1 MIRLSTRAG
10 QALAELVVE
19 LADADRLT
27 RGRSYQRKG
36 YAGPVD
42 VMPGAARVTVA
53 GSRSEPYD
61 VTVAVREAGDNV
73 RTAAA
78 ADVAAAVPGAG
89 DIGFSCD
96 CPDWGDPCKHGVA
109 ALLQLAREVDDDPA
123 LLLRWRGIDD
133 VVPPAPPGTG
143 PLIGAD
149 EDGDDPV
156 SFDSLA
162 ALDALAERYKGAVA
176 TSAYDPDDEVEIDS
190 FGRRRSSGR
199 ARRRGGGSDDDGGS
213 DGFGDGFDG
222 DGFGGDGFGGDGL
235 EGGGFGGDRFGR
247 DGSGGR
253 SRSGGFE
260 AGPASEVPG
269 VGDAVRGIRRRFG
282 DDLRPVGATAE
293 ARLAD
298 LRRRLGADLVDP
310 ADIAAAEM
318 RSRVGSGAG
327 AGAGAGVD
335 GGEADGPLDRFFGH
349 HLAGAIDVPAPLDVA
364 PLDAYD
370 HVRIMVE
377 TTDAAPVIA
386 DALETITDYWITR

>member
-1 MIRLSTRAG
+1 MIRLSTAAG
-10 QALAELVVE
+10 QALAELIVE

-36 YAGPVD
+36 CAGRVD
-42 VMPGAARVTVA
+42 VMPGAAQVTVT
-53 GSRSEPYD
+53 GSRDEPYL
-61 VTVAVREAGDNV
+61 VTVAVREATENV
-73 RTAAA
+73 RAAA
-78 ADVAAAVPGAG
+78 ADDVAAAVPGAG

-109 ALLQLAREVDDDPA
+109 ALLQLACEVDDDPG

-143 PLIGAD
+143 PLIG
-149 EDGDDPV
+149 EDAPGDDPV

-162 ALDALAERYKGAVA
+162 ALDALAERYNGAGVV
-176 TSAYDPDDEVEIDS
+176 SAYDPDDEIVTDS
-190 FGRRRSSGR
+190 FGRRRGSGR
-199 ARRRGGGSDDDGGS
+199 SRRRGGDDELDGDGVGDGLDGDGFVD
-213 DGFGDGFDG
+213 DGFGAGGLG
-222 DGFGGDGFGGDGL
+222 DGFGGG
-235 EGGGFGGDRFGR
+235 
-247 DGSGGR
+247 
-253 SRSGGFE
+253 SRSGGFG

-269 VGDAVRGIRRRFG
+269 VGDAVREIRRRFG
-282 DDLRPVGATAE
+282 DDLRPGGATAE

-310 ADIAAAEM
+310 ADVAAAEL
-318 RSRVGSGAG
+318 RARAGSGAASGGGSG
-327 AGAGAGVD
+327 AN

-349 HLAGAIDVPAPLDVA
+349 HLADMIDPPAPLDVV
-364 PLDAYD
+364 PLDAYH

>member
-1 MIRLSTRAG
+1 MIRLSTAAG

-36 YAGPVD
+36 YAGRVD
-42 VMPGAARVTVA
+42 VTPGAAQVTVS
-53 GSRSEPYD
+53 GSRDEPYL
-61 VTVAVREAGDNV
+61 VTVAVREATENV

-78 ADVAAAVPGAG
+78 DDVAAAVPGAG
-89 DIGFSCD
+89 DVGFSCD

-109 ALLQLAREVDDDPA
+109 ALLQLAREVDDDPG
-123 LLLRWRGIDD
+123 LLLRWRGIED

-143 PLIGAD
+143 PLIG
-149 EDGDDPV
+149 EDAPGDDPV

-162 ALDALAERYKGAVA
+162 ALDALAERYNGAGAV
-176 TSAYDPDDEVEIDS
+176 SAYDPDDEVVTDS
-190 FGRRRSSGR
+190 FGRRRGAGR
-199 ARRRGGGSDDDGGS
+199 GRRRGGDDGLDGGGFGDGLDGAGGLDG
-213 DGFGDGFDG
+213 DGFGDGF
-222 DGFGGDGFGGDGL
+222 
-235 EGGGFGGDRFGR
+235 GR
-247 DGSGGR
+247 GP
-253 SRSGGFE
+253 RSGGFG

-269 VGDAVRGIRRRFG
+269 PGDAVREIRRRFG
-282 DDLRPVGATAE
+282 DDLRPIGATAE

-310 ADIAAAEM
+310 ADVAAAEL
-318 RSRVGSGAG
+318 RARADGE
-327 AGAGAGVD
+327 AGVGAD
-335 GGEADGPLDRFFGH
+335 GGEAAGPLDQFFGQ
-349 HLAGAIDVPAPLDVA
+349 HLAAAIDPPAPLDVA